1 MNVLRKK
8 NQTVNVLIHV
18 GEISR
23 TVPSHFAICIYVVSQ
38 YIHKHICTLSFI
50 DTQIEFVMCSHI
62 FFYHNL
68 FIVKLTYLICD
79 QVRPSVGKY
88 YSREIDLERK
98 PELQDSCVFSFT
110 VWLSLLSVLVLS
122 ASCQQCSQPRLFLL
136 SYSLIKT
143 LESLLSV
150 LLNAFFPLSFFF

>member
-1 MNVLRKK
+1 M
-8 NQTVNVLIHV
+8 NVLIHV

-79 QVRPSVGKY
+79 QVRPLVGKY

-110 VWLSLLSVLVLS
+110 VAVPVVSAGTVRLLPAVFST
-122 ASCQQCSQPRLFLL
+122 ASIPAQLF
-136 SYSLIKT
+136 SHKNFRITSFCFVKCI
-143 LESLLSV
+143 
-150 LLNAFFPLSFFF
+150 FFLYLFFF